1 MKKMIILQ
9 HWFFRVLMSL
19 TPLYLV
25 PGLVCLFWVFVHSL
39 LARSSRTYGLFCFL
53 FGAIFITSCGDVL
66 TDSLFGSDAISHLVV
81 QFFAPTLI
89 PLCCMYFHK
98 MSRDIQYGPALQM
111 WIIVPSVLFTASF
124 ILTLIMGLERT
135 DDLLNRIQNSSFD
148 PANADSLEHAYY
160 LWTIILFRIVIIAEE
175 LFLLVY
181 CFVLLR
187 KNNFRL
193 RHFRDF
199 LFRSRAISVM
209 GVQVYLSLLITLVL
223 CLKVFLHPFFLH
235 SPGWAVAISLT
246 IAVQFFSFG
255 FFALFGSKRYIT
267 RKDIRTAMR
276 YNYTEENQAQ
286 VTEDIIMDLARDL
299 NGESLTRVLARLG
312 TQTGASP
319 RKATRA
325 ADTPSLTS
333 AIFSSAADTQGHE
346 SLATRFQHLM
356 QVKRLF
362 LQPGLTLSDVADE
375 LGTNKTYVSKM
386 VNNTYNLG
394 FPELLNIMR
403 VDYACEYIRRH
414 PEASQEE
421 IARACG
427 FFSASS
433 FNGTFKRITGFTPK
447 VWAARKDSLH
457 LD

>member
-1 MKKMIILQ
+1 
-9 HWFFRVLMSL
+9 
-19 TPLYLV
+19 
-25 PGLVCLFWVFVHSL
+25 
-39 LARSSRTYGLFCFL
+39 
-53 FGAIFITSCGDVL
+53 
-66 TDSLFGSDAISHLVV
+66 
-81 QFFAPTLI
+81 
-89 PLCCMYFHK
+89 
-98 MSRDIQYGPALQM
+98 M

-148 PANADSLEHAYY
+148 PANADSLERAYY

-199 LFRSRAISVM
+199 LFRNRAISVM

>member
-1 MKKMIILQ
+1 
-9 HWFFRVLMSL
+9 
-19 TPLYLV
+19 
-25 PGLVCLFWVFVHSL
+25 
-39 LARSSRTYGLFCFL
+39 
-53 FGAIFITSCGDVL
+53 
-66 TDSLFGSDAISHLVV
+66 
-81 QFFAPTLI
+81 
-89 PLCCMYFHK
+89 
-98 MSRDIQYGPALQM
+98 
-111 WIIVPSVLFTASF
+111 
-124 ILTLIMGLERT
+124 
-135 DDLLNRIQNSSFD
+135 
-148 PANADSLEHAYY
+148 
-160 LWTIILFRIVIIAEE
+160 
-175 LFLLVY
+175 
-181 CFVLLR
+181 
-187 KNNFRL
+187 
-193 RHFRDF
+193 
-199 LFRSRAISVM
+199 
-209 GVQVYLSLLITLVL
+209 
-223 CLKVFLHPFFLH
+223 
-235 SPGWAVAISLT
+235 
-246 IAVQFFSFG
+246 
-255 FFALFGSKRYIT
+255 
-267 RKDIRTAMR
+267 MR

>member
-1 MKKMIILQ
+1 MML
-9 HWFFRVLMSL
+9 L
-19 TPLYLV
+19 TPFYLIS
-25 PGLVCLFWVFVHSL
+25 GLTCLFWIIVHSL
-39 LARSSRTYGLFCFL
+39 LARSNRTYVLFCFL
-53 FGAIFITSCGDVL
+53 YGAIVITSSGDVL
-66 TDSLFGSDAISHLVV
+66 AESLFGSSAISHLVV
-81 QFFAPTLI
+81 HFFAPTLI
-89 PLCCMYFHK
+89 PLCCLYFYK
-98 MSRDIQYGPALQM
+98 ISRDIRYGPVLQL
-111 WIIVPSVLFTASF
+111 WIIIPSVLFTASF
-124 ILTLIMGLERT
+124 ILTLIMGLENT
-135 DDLLNRIQNSSFD
+135 DNLLHRIENSTFD
-148 PANADSLEHAYY
+148 YEGADPVERAYY
-160 LWTIILFRIVIIAEE
+160 FWTIILFRVVIAVEGA
-175 LFLLVY
+175 LFLVY
-181 CFVLLR
+181 CFVLGR
-187 KNNFRL
+187 KHHVRL
-193 RHFRDF
+193 GHFWGF

-209 GVQVYLSLLITLVL
+209 GMQIFLSLVVMLVMCVKIFMHPSL
-223 CLKVFLHPFFLH
+223 LHH
-235 SPGWAVAISLT
+235 PGCSIAISLV
-246 IAVQFFSFG
+246 IAMAFFFFG

-267 RKDIRTAMR
+267 RQDIRTALR
-276 YNYTEENQAQ
+276 FNYKQETQSQ
-286 VTEDIIMDLARDL
+286 VTEDIIMDLAADL
-299 NGESLTRVLARLG
+299 SGESLTRVLARLS

-319 RKATRA
+319 QKAARA
-325 ADTPSLTS
+325 SGTSSFSS
-333 AIFSSAADTQGHE
+333 AIFNAADVQGRE
-346 SLATRFQHLM
+346 SLAARFQHLM

-447 VWAARKDSLH
+447 VWAARKDSLN